1 MLQNLIGP
9 IANVA
14 GKWMEGRQKK
24 AELKARIEEAKA
36 NAVVKK
42 IEQDG
47 TWEEKAMSASADS
60 FKDEAWTITFIGII
74 LACFIPSLQPY
85 IEDGFRFLREDCPDW
100 LTYGILAS
108 IAASFG
114 LKSITKLKG

>member
-60 FKDEAWTITFIGII
+60 FKDEAWTICFIGII

-85 IEDGFRFLREDCPDW
+85 IEDGFRFLREDCPEW
-100 LTYGILAS
+100 LTYGILAL

-114 LKSITKLKG
+114 LKSITKFKG

>member
-9 IANVA
+9 IASVA
-14 GKWMEGRQKK
+14 GKWMEGRQRK
-24 AELKARIEEAKA
+24 AELKARVEEAKV
-36 NAVVKK
+36 NAKVRK

-47 TWEEKAMSASADS
+47 DWEVEQARNSADS
-60 FKDEAWTITFIGII
+60 WKDELYTIFFV
-74 LACFIPSLQPY
+74 LLMSACFYPPAQPY
-85 IEDGFRFLREDCPDW
+85 IEDGFRFLREDCPEW

-114 LKSITKLKG
+114 LKSIGRIKG

>member
-24 AELKARIEEAKA
+24 AELKARIEEAKT

-47 TWEEKAMSASADS
+47 AWEEKAMSASQDS
-60 FKDEAWTITFIGII
+60 LKDEMWTVLFICLII
-74 LACFIPSLQPY
+74 ACFIPDAQPY
-85 IEDGFRFLREDCPDW
+85 IEAGFRFLREDCPEW

-114 LKSITKLKG
+114 LKSITKFKG

>member
-1 MLQNLIGP
+1 MIQNLLGP

-24 AELKARIEEAKA
+24 AELKAKLEEAKV
-36 NAVVKK
+36 NAKVRK

-47 TWEEKAMSASADS
+47 DWEEKAMSASSDS
-60 FKDEAWTITFIGII
+60 WKDEAWTLTFIALIF
-74 LACFIPSLQPY
+74 ACFVPALQPY
-85 IEDGFRFLREDCPDW
+85 ISEGFRFLREDCPEW

-114 LKSITKLKG
+114 LKSITKIKG

>member
-60 FKDEAWTITFIGII
+60 FKDEAWTICFIGII

-85 IEDGFRFLREDCPDW
+85 IEDGFRFLREDCPEW

-114 LKSITKLKG
+114 LKSITKFKG

>member
-9 IANVA
+9 IASVA

-24 AELKARIEEAKA
+24 AELKAKLEEAKV
-36 NAVVKK
+36 NAKVRK

-47 TWEEKAMSASADS
+47 DWEVEQARNSADS
-60 FKDEAWTITFIGII
+60 WKDELYTIFFVV
-74 LACFIPSLQPY
+74 LMSACFYPPAQPY
-85 IEDGFRFLREDCPDW
+85 IEDGFRFLREDCPEW

-114 LKSITKLKG
+114 LKSITKFKG

>member
-1 MLQNLIGP
+1 MLQSLIGP

-24 AELKARIEEAKA
+24 AELKAKLEEAKV
-36 NAVVKK
+36 NAKVRK

-47 TWEEKAMSASADS
+47 DWEVEQARNSADS
-60 FKDEAWTITFIGII
+60 WKDELYTIFFVA
-74 LACFIPSLQPY
+74 LMSACFYPPAQPY
-85 IEDGFRFLREDCPDW
+85 IEDGFRFLREDCPEW

-114 LKSITKLKG
+114 LKSIGRIKG

>member
-1 MLQNLIGP
+1 MIQNLLGP
-9 IANVA
+9 IARVA

-24 AELKARIEEAKA
+24 AELKAKLEEAKV
-36 NAVVKK
+36 NAKVRK

-47 TWEEKAMSASADS
+47 DWEEKAMSASSDS
-60 FKDEAWTITFIGII
+60 WKDEAWTLTFIALIF
-74 LACFIPSLQPY
+74 ACFVPALQPY
-85 IEDGFRFLREDCPDW
+85 ISEGFRFLREDCPEW

-114 LKSITKLKG
+114 LKSITKFKG

>member
-1 MLQNLIGP
+1 MLQQLISP

-14 GKWMEGRQKK
+14 GKWIEGRQKK

-42 IEQDG
+42 IEQEG
-47 TWEEKAMSASADS
+47 SWEEQAMSASADS
-60 FKDEAWTITFIGII
+60 WKEEAWTLTFIALIF
-74 LACFIPSLQPY
+74 ACFVPALQPY
-85 IEDGFRFLREDCPDW
+85 IEDGFRFLREDCPEW

-114 LKSITKLKG
+114 LKSIGKLKG

>member
-1 MLQNLIGP
+1 MIQNLLGP
-9 IANVA
+9 IASVA

-24 AELKARIEEAKA
+24 AELKAKLEEAKV
-36 NAVVKK
+36 NAKVRK

-47 TWEEKAMSASADS
+47 DWEEKAMSASSDS
-60 FKDEAWTITFIGII
+60 WKDEAWTLTCIALIF
-74 LACFIPSLQPY
+74 ACFVPALQPY
-85 IEDGFRFLREDCPDW
+85 ISEGFRFLREDCPEW

-114 LKSITKLKG
+114 LKSITKMKG

>member
-24 AELKARIEEAKA
+24 AELKAKLEEAKV
-36 NAVVKK
+36 NAKVRK

-47 TWEEKAMSASADS
+47 DWEVEQARNSADS
-60 FKDEAWTITFIGII
+60 WKDELYTIFFVV
-74 LACFIPSLQPY
+74 LMSACFYPPAQPY